1 MKICKKCSIEKDYS
15 EYYKDKKSK
24 DDHENTCIL
33 CRKYQKVIYW
43 KNNKDKLTDKRKLFN
58 ENNKEHIKERQKKYY
73 QENKE
78 KISENKEKYKNNNK
92 KKLRESSRR
101 YRENNKEKVLN
112 SNRIYKERK
121 KECVIFKLTQTIRSA
136 ITKSLKRNEFTKN
149 LKTKDIIG
157 CSFEE
162 FKLYIES
169 KFEDWMTWENHGIYT
184 GKYNETWQLDH
195 IIPISH
201 AITED
206 DVYKLNR
213 FDNFQPLCSMK
224 NLEKSNK
231 FYDTYSMGN
240 NSSSTI

>member
-1 MKICKKCSIEKDYS
+1 MKTCKKCNIEKDYA
-15 EYYKDKKSK
+15 EFYKEKKSK
-24 DDHENTCIL
+24 DGHENTCIL
-33 CRKYQKVIYW
+33 CRKYQKAIYW

-73 QENKE
+73 HENKE
-78 KISENKEKYKNNNK
+78 KISENIKKYKNNNK
-92 KKLRESSRR
+92 
-101 YRENNKEKVLN
+101 EK
-112 SNRIYKERK
+112 
-121 KECVIFKLTQTIRSA
+121 F
-136 ITKSLKRNEFTKN
+136 
-149 LKTKDIIG
+149 
-157 CSFEE
+157 
-162 FKLYIES
+162 
-169 KFEDWMTWENHGIYT
+169 
-184 GKYNETWQLDH
+184 